1 MKKYYI
7 QIGLILFA
15 LLFSACGGAQIPST
29 PKSGKI
35 EVYTKKTILDASKK
49 RFYMEFNLYN
59 GYKEGIDVKLNNIF
73 IALDKCSIDNSTL
86 SLNQAHFTSSFE
98 KHFFAFSGTFSTPC
112 TPTGY
117 KIIGNSVLKYEN
129 TENSFRYISEYKK
142 LELEDNNISLDDINT
157 FFDYG
162 LNIKA
167 EDNENTKIDLNSSKK
182 YTISIVN
189 LLNNNLLNSIKINSI
204 KITTS
209 NPLKAKFQL
218 SKNDTTLHN
227 SLSFQFK
234 NSIDFYIKSGEV
246 SGDVDITISAK
257 YIDLNGDI
265 KSLNKTIPLNVVS
278 NDIAKFIINSTSTEY
293 KTENKEFEQIVKII
307 GYDKYNNKINTN
319 KKIIVQTTINGKSYI
334 HDVCGN
340 QDWNIELNSTDG
352 IFEFNDKGEAFI
364 LLKFSPYFIGKKI
377 NFHVSSVD
385 NTNQSKTLDWILEN
399 PKGVNLPEPQ
409 EIHIDKN
416 TTIST
421 PLNVDFRLILDGSDS
436 DIWVNNSK
444 VKCIVESTNINI
456 AGHSELSNGYIIS
469 DNHKITNSNECTNNR
484 DGKAYLNANI
494 SLHDMNLEGNLK
506 FKSCQSMPF

>member
-7 QIGLILFA
+7 QILLILFA

-29 PKSGKI
+29 PKSDKI
-35 EVYTKKTILDASKK
+35 EVYTQKSILDASKK
-49 RFYMEFNLYN
+49 KFYIEFNLYN

-73 IALDKCSIDNSTL
+73 IALDKCSIENSTL

-98 KHFFAFSGTFSTPC
+98 KQFFAFSGTFSTPC

-142 LELEDNNISLDDINT
+142 LKLEDNNISLDDINT
-157 FFDYG
+157 FFNYG

-167 EDNENTKIDLNSSKK
+167 EDNTNTKIDLNSSKK

-189 LLNNNLLNSIKINSI
+189 LLNNTLLNSMKVNSI
-204 KITTS
+204 KVTTS
-209 NPLKAKFQL
+209 NPLKVKFKLNQ
-218 SKNDTTLHN
+218 NENILHN
-227 SLSFQFK
+227 SLSFQFQ
-234 NSIDFYIKSGEV
+234 NSIDFYINSMAL

-257 YIDLNGDI
+257 YIDVNGNI

-278 NDIAKFIINSTSTEY
+278 NDIEKFIINSTSTEY
-293 KTENKEFEQIVKII
+293 KAENKKFEQIVKII

-319 KKIIVQTTINGKSYI
+319 KKIIVQTTIDGKSYI
-334 HDVCGN
+334 HDVCEN

-352 IFEFNDKGEAFI
+352 IFEFDDNGEAFI
-364 LLKFSPYFIGKKI
+364 LLKFSPYFIGKKVS
-377 NFHVSSVD
+377 FHVSSID

-399 PKGVNLPEPQ
+399 PKGVNLPEPA
-409 EIHIDKN
+409 EINIDKN
-416 TTIST
+416 TTIAT
-421 PLNVDFRLILDGSDS
+421 PLNVDFGLILDGSDS
-436 DIWVNNSK
+436 DIWVNNSR

-456 AGHSELSNGYIIS
+456 SGHNELSNGYIIS
-469 DNHKITNSNECTNNR
+469 DNHKITNSDECVNNR

-494 SLHDMNLEGNLK
+494 FLNDINSTGNLK

>member
-7 QIGLILFA
+7 QIGLLFIG
-15 LLFSACGGAQIPST
+15 LIFIACGGAQIPST
-29 PKSGKI
+29 PKSDKI
-35 EVYTKKTILDASKK
+35 ELHTKKSILDSSKQK
-49 RFYMEFNLYN
+49 FYMEFELYN
-59 GYKEGIDVKLNNIF
+59 GYENGIDVDLNNIF
-73 IALDKCSIDNSTL
+73 IVLDSCSVENSTL

-98 KHFFAFSGTFSTPC
+98 KQFFAFSGTFSAPC

-117 KIIGNSVLKYEN
+117 KIIANSVLKYGN
-129 TENSFRYISEYKK
+129 TENSFRYTSEPK
-142 LELEDNNISLDDINT
+142 ELNFEDNNISFDNINT

-162 LNIKA
+162 INIKT
-167 EDNENTKIDLNSSKK
+167 EDNQNSKIDLNSSKK

-189 LLNNNLLNSIKINSI
+189 LLNNTLLNSMKINSI

-218 SKNDTTLHN
+218 TQNEITLHN
-227 SLSFQFK
+227 SLSFQSE
-234 NSIDFYIKSGEV
+234 NSIEFYIKSREL

-278 NDIAKFIINSTSTEY
+278 NEIDKFIINSTSTEY
-293 KTENKEFEQIVKII
+293 IPENKEFEQIVKII

-319 KKIIVQTTINGKSYI
+319 QKIIVQTTINGKSYI

-352 IFEFNDKGEAFI
+352 VFEFDDRGEASI
-364 LLKFSPYFIGKKI
+364 LLKFSPYFIGKKVA
-377 NFHVSSVD
+377 FHVSSID
-385 NTNQSKTLDWILEN
+385 NTTQSKILDWILEN
-399 PKGVNLPEPQ
+399 PKGVNLPEPT
-409 EIHIDKN
+409 EINIDKN
-416 TTIST
+416 NTIPT
-421 PLNVDFRLILDGSDS
+421 PLNVDFRLILDGSS
-436 DIWVNNSK
+436 DIWVNNSR

-456 AGHSELSNGYIIS
+456 SGHNELSNGYIIS
-469 DNHKITNSNECTNNR
+469 DNHKITNSSECINNR

-494 SLHDMNLEGNLK
+494 SLSDINLEGNLK